1 MSSPHQMQNTYRYLL
16 SAMLDNEKIFQ
27 VYTDGACTNNGQ
39 VGAKAGIG
47 VFWSDKSGTPANLLN
62 VAEPVTGSRATN
74 NVGEIQAIT
83 RAIQQAT
90 DEVNVISVDKN
101 I

>member
-1 MSSPHQMQNTYRYLL
+1 METIL
-16 SAMLDNEKIFQ
+16 Q

-90 DEVNVISVDKN
+90 DEVNIIYVDKF